1 MTRQETTNYYRRLC
15 RVVRKSRICV
25 KLADYGDEFGRMDW
39 GEPDKL
45 VINPRRRSPVMRTVI
60 HELLHLLDDEMPECK
75 VLALEKELFESMTD
89 GQLNGL
95 FKKVM
100 AYDLDMAT

>member
-1 MTRQETTNYYRRLC
+1 
-15 RVVRKSRICV
+15 
-25 KLADYGDEFGRMDW
+25 
-39 GEPDKL
+39 
-45 VINPRRRSPVMRTVI
+45 MRTVI

-100 AYDLDMAT
+100 AYDLDMAAT